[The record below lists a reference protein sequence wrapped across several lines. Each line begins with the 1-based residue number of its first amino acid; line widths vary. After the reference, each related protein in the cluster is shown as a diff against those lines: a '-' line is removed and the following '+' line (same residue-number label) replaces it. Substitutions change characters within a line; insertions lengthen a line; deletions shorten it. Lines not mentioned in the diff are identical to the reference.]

1 MEEMGGGAEE
11 GVTASVGRVVPTPSQ
26 EEEEDSHLCS

>member
-1 MEEMGGGAEE
+1 MEGMDGGAEE
-11 GVTASVGRVVPTPSQ
+11 GVTASVDRVVPTPSQ